1 MSGLYRTFKNAYV
14 PYFSDGRGRDW
25 YIAYNNAGFF
35 HDFPKSLSPT
45 NTYKTGTFFG
55 TKIIHHNKSPSV
67 KAPNFHYHSDGNGR
81 DKYILINGGGLY
93 YDTKPLISY
102 KLTDFLRKNDLHYNS
117 SNKKRITLSRD
128 ELKYNKLLRS
138 KEKEL
143 IKRLYHN
150 EKQKFMKKKKYDP
163 KNWFSSDEIKNDCD
177 DNINTNKTSTYYL
190 SNCKNLKKSLNEVN
204 QSLTPKNKM
213 ESYKSLN
220 NENGIKYK
228 PKLFIKAENNNKDNI
243 FSKNNYNFSY
253 KTSKDFFNDIQQ
265 IKKYQTIQNKNKNLI
280 KFKKPPYLHIL
291 NEQCVKNQN
300 E

>member
-1 MSGLYRTFKNAYV
+1 MQ
-14 PYFSDGRGRDW
+14 
-25 YIAYNNAGFF
+25 
-35 HDFPKSLSPT
+35 
-45 NTYKTGTFFG
+45 
-55 TKIIHHNKSPSV
+55 
-67 KAPNFHYHSDGNGR
+67 
-81 DKYILINGGGLY
+81 
-93 YDTKPLISY
+93 
-102 KLTDFLRKNDLHYNS
+102 YNS
-117 SNKKRITLSRD
+117 SNKKKITLSRD

-150 EKQKFMKKKKYDP
+150 EKQKFMKKKKYDL

-177 DNINTNKTSTYYL
+177 DNININKTSTYFL
-190 SNCKNLKKSLNEVN
+190 SNCKNLKKSLNEAN
-204 QSLTPKNKM
+204 QSLKPENKV

-220 NENGIKYK
+220 KKYK

-243 FSKNNYNFSY
+243 FSKNNYNFSC
-253 KTSKDFFNDIQQ
+253 KTSKDFFNDIEQ

-291 NEQCVKNQN
+291 NEQCIRNQN